1 MVKKKQSYQYWPQT
15 IVALVAVTVIFIVA
29 LIGYQ
34 QPSEDSLP
42 QVVEKKIPGTMFLT
56 LNGKEVVLQ
65 DLIKT
70 DKNLLIFWATWCG
83 PCVEE
88 IKNMPKLLPLIKE
101 KGYAPIFVNY
111 DHEDT
116 LASAEAFAKNMALR
130 QRSIQGAICFLN
142 WEFLHS
148 QCPLLWI
155 SQGKFCVRSGAGCKS
170 LVCSVASSSRS

>member
-1 MVKKKQSYQYWPQT
+1 MAKKKQSYQYWPQT

-56 LNGKEVVLQ
+56 FNGKQVVLQ

-70 DKNLLIFWATWCG
+70 DKNLLVFWATWCG

-88 IKNMPKLLPLIKE
+88 IKEMPELLPLMKK
-101 KGYAPIFVNY
+101 KGYTPIFVNY

-116 LASAEAFAKNMALR
+116 LVAAETFAKKYGIETAFDTKGDMLFEL
-130 QRSIQGAICFLN
+130 G
-142 WEFLHS
+142 
-148 QCPLLWI
+148 I
-155 SQGKFCVRSGAGCKS
+155 SSLPVS
-170 LVCSVASSSRS
+170 LVVDKSGKILRTLWGGIQESSL